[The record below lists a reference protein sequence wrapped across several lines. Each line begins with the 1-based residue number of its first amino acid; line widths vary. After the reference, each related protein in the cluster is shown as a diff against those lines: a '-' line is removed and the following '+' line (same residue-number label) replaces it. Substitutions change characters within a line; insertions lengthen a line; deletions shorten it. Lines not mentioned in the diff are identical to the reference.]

1 MVGPQRRC
9 GSEHSAR
16 ISRAQS
22 RCRARDEIC
31 RNRWTVLLSGVR
43 AIQRSA
49 DIAKASKTA
58 SVQPLTKLTTGIEGF
73 DRLSHG
79 GLPRN
84 RTTLL
89 FGGPGA
95 GKTVFALQCLV
106 NAARYHHVSGIFVAF
121 EEKSCQ
127 IIANSAG
134 FDWGL
139 ETLSEEQIFFQDA
152 RLSPEV
158 VKAGDFDLAG
168 MLAMLAAK
176 KEDTGA
182 QWIVFDGID
191 VLLTRLHKPA
201 AEVDE
206 IYRIRDWLADSGL
219 TAIVTAKTEDRPHEP
234 VKYGFLQFMAD
245 CVVRL
250 GRRQEDRVTS
260 QLVQM
265 MKYRGSGFAAGEFPV
280 TFGRSGIE
288 VAVAEA
294 MDVSDRPSTQ
304 RISLGFRDLDSL
316 LGGGVYRGSST
327 LISGLPGTAKTT
339 LAGKFLETA
348 CDRGERT
355 LFVSYDEGVWQIVRN
370 LASVSI
376 ELKKH
381 IDSGLLQMFSARTE
395 ATSPE
400 ELFSRLRLLINEH
413 RPRCL
418 VIDPLSA
425 IARSGSPVTARS
437 VASRFVHVVKDV
449 GITLLVTALSEA
461 DDPVTESTN
470 LQIST
475 IADTWIHLSYLVS
488 GGERNRA
495 LTIVKSRGTAHSNQV
510 RELVLGNAGPSLT
523 DVYTAGG
530 EVLMGTRRWEK
541 EAAAADSRSRRLVE
555 SEHKH
560 RALNY
565 AVART
570 EAEIKVL
577 QLDLERQR
585 AELKVSSG
593 EESTRQASS
602 LSREDELRAK
612 RESVADKPSKGA
624 GRDKPR

>member
-1 MVGPQRRC
+1 MDCAIICIVANPRGADI
-9 GSEHSAR
+9 EKAAR
-16 ISRAQS
+16 I
-22 RCRARDEIC
+22 
-31 RNRWTVLLSGVR
+31 
-43 AIQRSA
+43 
-49 DIAKASKTA
+49 A
-58 SVQPLTKLTTGIEGF
+58 SVQPLTKLITGIEGF

-79 GLPRN
+79 GLPRG

-106 NAARYHHVSGIFVAF
+106 NAVRYHHASGIFVAF
-121 EEKSCQ
+121 EEESCQ

-139 ETLSEEQIFFQDA
+139 EALSKKQIFFLDA

-158 VKAGDFDLAG
+158 VRAGDFDLAG

-176 KEDTGA
+176 KEEIGA

-191 VLLTRLHKPA
+191 VLLTRLQNPA

-206 IYRIRDWLADSGL
+206 IYRIRDWLADGGL
-219 TAIVTAKTEDRPHEP
+219 TAIVTAKTEDRPYEP
-234 VKYGFLQFMAD
+234 LKYGFMQFMAD

-250 GRRQEDRVTS
+250 GRRQEERVTS

-265 MKYRGSGFAAGEFPV
+265 TKYRGSGFAAGEFPM
-280 TFGRSGIE
+280 TFGRSGID
-288 VAVAEA
+288 VAVAESREE
-294 MDVSDRPSTQ
+294 SDRTSTQ

-339 LAGKFLETA
+339 LAGKFLEEA
-348 CDRGERT
+348 CSRGERT
-355 LFVSYDEGVWQIVRN
+355 LFVSYDEGVGQIVRN
-370 LASVSI
+370 LASVGI
-376 ELKKH
+376 ELRKH
-381 IDSGLLQMFSARTE
+381 IDSGLLRMFSTRTE

-400 ELFSRLRLLINEH
+400 ELFSGLRSLISDH
-413 RPRCL
+413 HPRCV

-437 VASRFVHVVKDV
+437 VASRFVHVVKDC

-461 DDPVTESTN
+461 DDPVTESTD

-475 IADTWIHLSYLVS
+475 IADTWIHLAYLVS
-488 GGERNRA
+488 SGERNRA
-495 LTIVKSRGTAHSNQV
+495 LTVVKSRGTAHSNQV
-510 RELVLGNAGPSLT
+510 RELVLSDNGPSLT
-523 DVYTAGG
+523 DVYAAGG
-530 EVLMGTRRWEK
+530 TVLMGTRRWEK
-541 EAAAADSRSRRLVE
+541 EADVADSRSRQLAE
-555 SEHKH
+555 SENER
-560 RALNY
+560 RALSY

-585 AELKVSSG
+585 AELRVSSS
-593 EESTRQASS
+593 EELTRDASS
-602 LSREDELRAK
+602 RSREDQLRTK
-612 RESVADKPSKGA
+612 RESPANRLAKKA
-624 GRDKPR
+624 GRKKPR

>member
-1 MVGPQRRC
+1 V
-9 GSEHSAR
+9 SSHAR
-16 ISRAQS
+16 
-22 RCRARDEIC
+22 
-31 RNRWTVLLSGVR
+31 N
-43 AIQRSA
+43 A
-49 DIAKASKTA
+49 DIAKAAGTRN
-58 SVQPLTKLTTGIEGF
+58 VQPLTKLTTGIEGF

-106 NAARYHHVSGIFVAF
+106 NAVRHHHVSGIFVAF

-127 IIANSAG
+127 IITNSAG
-134 FDWGL
+134 FDWCL
-139 ETLSEEQIFFQDA
+139 EAISEKQIFFLDA
-152 RLSPEV
+152 QLSPEV

-176 KEDTGA
+176 KEAIGA

-191 VLLTRLHKPA
+191 VLLTRLQNPA

-219 TAIVTAKTEDRPHEP
+219 TAIITAKTEDRPHEP
-234 VKYGFLQFMAD
+234 VQYGFMQFMAD

-250 GRRQEDRVTS
+250 GRRQEDRVAS

-265 MKYRGSGFAAGEFPV
+265 IKYRGSGFAAAEFPV
-280 TFGRSGIE
+280 TFGPSGIE
-288 VAVAEA
+288 VAVAESTII
-294 MDVSDRPSTQ
+294 SDRTSTQ
-304 RISLGFRDLDSL
+304 RISLGFSDLDSL

-339 LAGKFLETA
+339 LASKFLEVA
-348 CDRGERT
+348 CARGERT
-355 LFVSYDEGVWQIVRN
+355 LFVSYDEGAGQIVRN
-370 LASVSI
+370 LASVGI
-376 ELKKH
+376 QLKKH
-381 IDSGLLQMFSARTE
+381 VDSGLLQMFSAHTE

-400 ELFSRLRLLINEH
+400 ELFSRLKSLINDH
-413 RPRCL
+413 HPRCV

-425 IARSGSPVTARS
+425 IARSGSPATACS
-437 VASRFVHVVKDV
+437 VASRFVHMVKDSE
-449 GITLLVTALSEA
+449 ITLLVTALSEA
-461 DDPVTESTN
+461 DDPVTESTA

-510 RELVLGNAGPSLT
+510 RELVLSNTGPSLT
-523 DVYTAGG
+523 DVYAAGG

-541 EAAAADSRSRRLVE
+541 EADVAASRARQLVE
-555 SEHKH
+555 SEHKQ
-560 RALNY
+560 RALNH
-565 AVART
+565 VIART

-577 QLDLERQR
+577 ELDLERQR
-585 AELKVSSG
+585 AELGISSR
-593 EESTRQASS
+593 EELTRQVSS
-602 LSREDELRAK
+602 LSREDELRNK
-612 RESVADKPSKGA
+612 RESPAGTPSKKA
-624 GRDKPR
+624 RRKRPR